1 MQVEKAD
8 ASDDLPKPESRLHRP
23 THAAKEFLSMS
34 ECTRT
39 PVGVIRREFLE
50 STAEGMKISIDMTG
64 FLGPGFVVIRLAG
77 CRFQLAG

>member
-1 MQVEKAD
+1 
-8 ASDDLPKPESRLHRP
+8 
-23 THAAKEFLSMS
+23 MS

-64 FLGPGFVVIRLAG
+64 YGTWICCDQIGWLPVSTRGMKSKRKQTGSECPSGRILLG
-77 CRFQLAG
+77 